1 MNLPEDFGAL
11 RALLLGSKLRVAG
24 TVVLSLAVMFGA
36 AVGLGVLGVPGVAA
50 VDNEF
55 GAVDESTTTI
65 ETDLVISNPNPVGV
79 TLGDVRIDYGVSMN
93 DVRVANGS
101 REGVSLQP
109 GNSTTELTTRMD
121 NQQIPPWFAS
131 HVRNGE
137 QSQLVVDADVT
148 SERLGRSKQFSIERP
163 IETDLIGQFD
173 SNETRPV
180 EVEDSAITSTP
191 LVENPVLYVNET
203 SADWGTVS
211 RERTPMNVEFVA
223 HNPQAYPLTVT
234 EIDYEITM
242 NDVLVGE
249 GGSETNAAILPDQ
262 SERIET
268 TTAIR
273 NDELDE
279 WWVTH
284 LENDQVT
291 QLEIR
296 FYATVE
302 IEGQEFRVPVRA
314 LDHEEEIETN
324 IFEGEGS

>member
-1 MNLPEDFGAL
+1 MDLPDDLGAL

-24 TVVLSLAVMFGA
+24 TAVLTLSVMLGA
-36 AVGLGVLGVPGVAA
+36 AVGLGALGVPGVAA

-65 ETDLVISNPNPVGV
+65 ETDLVISNPNPVGATFV
-79 TLGDVRIDYGVSMN
+79 DVRIDYGVSMN

-101 REGVSLQP
+101 RQGVSLQP

-137 QSQLVVDADVT
+137 RSRLVVDADVR
-148 SERLGRSKQFSIERP
+148 SERLGRSKQFTVERS

-180 EVEDSAITSTP
+180 EVEDSTLTATP
-191 LVENPVLYVNET
+191 LVKNPVLYVNET
-203 SADWGTVS
+203 SADWGDVS

-223 HNPQAYPLTVT
+223 YNPQLYPLTVT

-249 GGSETNAAILPDQ
+249 GSSETNAAILPDQ

-268 TTAIR
+268 TTAIT
-273 NDELDE
+273 NDNLDE

-284 LENDQVT
+284 LENEQVT

-314 LDHEEEIETN
+314 LDHEETIETN
-324 IFEGEGS
+324 IFEGENS

>member
-1 MNLPEDFGAL
+1 MDLPDEL
-11 RALLLGSKLRVAG
+11 STVRASLLGSKLRVAG
-24 TVVLSLAVMFGA
+24 TAVLALSVVLGA

-55 GAVDESTTTI
+55 AGVNQSTTTI

-93 DVRVANGS
+93 DVRLANGS

-121 NQQIPPWFAS
+121 NQRIPPWFAS

-137 QSQLVVDADVT
+137 RSRLVVDADVR
-148 SERLGRSKQFSIERP
+148 SERLGRTKQFTVERS

-203 SADWGTVS
+203 GAEWGAVS
-211 RERTPMNVEFVA
+211 REETPMDVAFVA
-223 HNPQAYPLTVT
+223 YNPQAYPLTVT

-242 NDVLVGE
+242 NGVLVGE
-249 GGSETNAAILPDQ
+249 GSSETNAAILPER

-268 TTAIR
+268 TTAIA

-296 FYATVE
+296 FYATIE

-314 LDHEEEIETN
+314 LDHEETIETS
-324 IFEGEGS
+324 IFEGDGS